1 MNRVSRSIRVAAAA
15 CAVACA
21 LVVTGCVAQSTTGV
35 TSEAEQ
41 NRQYMATLNQ
51 QVTDIQEDLT
61 AFQDAVAKQ
70 DAVTMQAQLSS
81 VDKVIESV
89 KNTDC
94 TSKLQPAK
102 DLYVDALCSLDDA
115 LASYVSLYTDVAN
128 GTVDSAT
135 YDERLSSVQSAYNE
149 AMDKLKS
156 ADDKI
161 VSISNGEDS
170 ESHE

>member
-1 MNRVSRSIRVAAAA
+1 
-15 CAVACA
+15 
-21 LVVTGCVAQSTTGV
+21 
-35 TSEAEQ
+35 
-41 NRQYMATLNQ
+41 MATLNQ
-51 QVTDIQEDLT
+51 QVTDIQEYLT

-70 DAVTMQAQLSS
+70 DAVTMQAQLTS

-115 LASYVSLYTDVAN
+115 LASLYTDVAN

>member
-1 MNRVSRSIRVAAAA
+1 MNRVSSTLRVAAVA

-21 LVVTGCVAQSTTGV
+21 LAITGCTTQSASST

-51 QVTDIQEDLT
+51 QVTDIQTDLV

-70 DAVTMQAQLSS
+70 DAVTMKAQLSS
-81 VDKVIESV
+81 VDKLIDSV

-94 TSKLQPAK
+94 SSTLQPAK
-102 DLYVDALCSLDDA
+102 DAYVDALCSLDDA
-115 LASYVSLYTDVAN
+115 LESYVTLYTDVAN
-128 GTVDSAT
+128 GTIDSAT
-135 YDERLSSVQSAYNE
+135 YNERLSSVQSAYDA

-161 VSISNGEDS
+161 VSISNGD
-170 ESHE
+170 ES